1 MPSTLPWLQ
10 PDWPAPESVVAG
22 CTTRRGGVS
31 QAPWDH
37 LNLGDHVN
45 DVETSVQENRRL
57 LQQQVHQLGAGRLIY
72 VRQIHGV
79 EVLELDSTDLPQQAV
94 QGVKQLADQ
103 RDQSVQTADGTV
115 TQDRGV
121 ALIMMVAD
129 CLPILLTD
137 RDGQTVAA
145 LHAGWRGLAG
155 AGHAGGETVVSQA
168 MAAFARKGIDPA
180 DLMAWLGPCIGP
192 DAFEVGED
200 VWQAFTHL
208 KLKPKTETENETE
221 TETFNES
228 ALIQQAASCFVPA
241 PAEKR
246 PNGEIRSKWRA
257 DLAGLARL
265 ALSQAGVKAVYGN
278 DSSPAWC
285 TVTQADLFFSHR
297 RDAARLGAS
306 GRFGAFIGLRR

>member
-1 MPSTLPWLQ
+1 MTRLYPTIPWLQ
-10 PDWPAPESVVAG
+10 PDWPAPECVVAG

-31 QAPWDH
+31 EAPWDH

-45 DVETSVQENRRL
+45 DAETSVQENRRL
-57 LQQQVHQLGAGRLIY
+57 LQQQVHQLGAGQLVY
-72 VRQIHGV
+72 VKQIHGV
-79 EVLELDSTDLPQQAV
+79 EVLEIDSADLPEQA
-94 QGVKQLADQ
+94 
-103 RDQSVQTADGTV
+103 VQTADRAFSGAAQGIKGVNAAPTGLTADGTL

-137 RDGQTVAA
+137 RAGRTVAA

-155 AGHAGGETVVSQA
+155 ACQAGGETVVSQA
-168 MAAFARKGIDPA
+168 LAVFARKGIDPA

-192 DAFEVGED
+192 DAFEVGDD
-200 VWQAFTHL
+200 VWQAFTPA
-208 KLKPKTETENETE
+208 KNET
-221 TETFNES
+221 FYRS
-228 ALIQQAASCFVPA
+228 AWTQEAASCFVPA

-246 PNGEIRSKWRA
+246 PKGEIRSKWRA
-257 DLAGLARL
+257 DLAGLARR
-265 ALSQAGVKAVYGN
+265 ALRQAGVTAVYGN

>member
-1 MPSTLPWLQ
+1 
-10 PDWPAPESVVAG
+10 
-22 CTTRRGGVS
+22 
-31 QAPWDH
+31 
-37 LNLGDHVN
+37 
-45 DVETSVQENRRL
+45 
-57 LQQQVHQLGAGRLIY
+57 
-72 VRQIHGV
+72 
-79 EVLELDSTDLPQQAV
+79 
-94 QGVKQLADQ
+94 
-103 RDQSVQTADGTV
+103 
-115 TQDRGV
+115 
-121 ALIMMVAD
+121 
-129 CLPILLTD
+129 
-137 RDGQTVAA
+137 
-145 LHAGWRGLAG
+145 
-155 AGHAGGETVVSQA
+155 
-168 MAAFARKGIDPA
+168 MAAFALKGIDPA

-200 VWQAFTHL
+200 VWQAFTHP
-208 KLKPKTETENETE
+208 KLKPKTETENE

>member
-1 MPSTLPWLQ
+1 MSKPMPPTLPWLQ

-31 QAPWDH
+31 EAPWDH

-57 LQQQVHQLGAGRLIY
+57 LQQQVHQLGGGRLVY

-79 EVLELDSTDLPQQAV
+79 DVLELDSADLPEQAV
-94 QGVKQLADQ
+94 QGVNQLADQ
-103 RDQSVQTADGTV
+103 TTQTADGTI

-121 ALIMMVAD
+121 ALIMVVAD
-129 CLPILLTD
+129 CLAILLAD
-137 RDGQTVAA
+137 RDGRTVAA

-155 AGHAGGETVVSQA
+155 AGQADGQTVVSQA

-200 VWQAFTHL
+200 VWQAFTQ
-208 KLKPKTETENETE
+208 PKTKTKTKTK

-228 ALIQQAASCFVPA
+228 ALILQAASCFVPA
-241 PAEKR
+241 PAEKQ
-246 PNGEIRSKWRA
+246 PHGEICSKWRA

-265 ALSQAGVKAVYGN
+265 ALTQAGVKAVYGN

-285 TVTQADLFFSHR
+285 TVAQADLFFSHR